1 MKDILV
7 KDILEI
13 CKDAKL
19 ICGNQNTICRNFSK
33 DTRTIQKDDV
43 YIGIKG
49 ERFDGNQLYKE
60 AIKNG
65 ASVCILQDVKISE
78 QEKEQYKY
86 TSIILVEDT
95 IKTLQEIAKKKR
107 NMYNIPVIAITGS
120 VGKTSTKDIIANVM
134 AKQFHI
140 LRTEGNLNNHIGLPL
155 TILKLKDEEML
166 IVEMGMNQ
174 AGEIKRLTEIAKPDV
189 AVITNV
195 GTAHIGNLGTRE
207 NILKAKLEIL
217 EGLSKDGVVIIN
229 NDNDM
234 LHKWYEENCKKESQK
249 IITYGIYQK
258 SDVQAK
264 NTELKEDESTFLAV
278 YKDKEI
284 KIEVPI
290 AGEHFVYNALCATAI
305 AENYGIEEQ
314 KIQKGIKEFELSKKR
329 METYQ
334 IGKYTII
341 NDCYNANYDSMKAA
355 IEHLGNTKKETK
367 IAILG
372 DMLELGEY
380 SEELHRK
387 VGEEIQKNK
396 INIVI
401 TVGFFSKYINQMA
414 KNSKNVHCETKEEAV
429 EVAKKLMKPNTS
441 ILIKASN
448 SMKFDEIANQLIE
461 YLKSL

>member
-195 GTAHIGNLGTRE
+195 GTAHIGLLGSRE

-217 EGLSKDGVVIIN
+217 EGLNKNGTLVIN
-229 NDNDM
+229 SDNDL
-234 LHKWYEENCKKESQK
+234 LHNWYLKEKDNYK
-249 IITYGIYQK
+249 IITYGIKEK
-258 SDVQAK
+258 SDI
-264 NTELKEDESTFLAV
+264 TGKEAILQEKGSILTAAINE
-278 YKDKEI
+278 KEF
-284 KIEVPI
+284 KINIPV
-290 AGEHFVYNALCATAI
+290 AGEPFLYNALCAISVAKI
-305 AENYGIEEQ
+305 FDIQMENVIKGIENL
-314 KIQKGIKEFELSKKR
+314 ELTKKR
-329 METYQ
+329 MEIKQSKCGATV
-334 IGKYTII
+334 I
-341 NDCYNANYDSMKAA
+341 NDSYNANFDSMKGA
-355 IEHLGNTKKETK
+355 IDHLGKLKNTRK
-367 IAILG
+367 IAVLG
-372 DMLELGEY
+372 DMLELGEF
-380 SEELHRK
+380 SQKLHEDVGK
-387 VGEEIQKNK
+387 CVADNKIDILICKGEESK
-396 INIVI
+396 NIVKI
-401 TVGFFSKYINQMA
+401 AKENGIDNIYQCNSNEEIIELLEKILKKEDTV
-414 KNSKNVHCETKEEAV
+414 
-429 EVAKKLMKPNTS
+429 L
-441 ILIKASN
+441 LKASN
-448 SMKFDEIANQLIE
+448 SLKFYEIAEAIC
-461 YLKSL
+461 K